1 MRIIKGLGAMTAA
14 LLACAVMTGCNSDGE
29 PEATPRADIQLTPAQ
44 KVISQSNVEF
54 AIDLLKAS
62 NSADKN
68 VLVAPFSA
76 SAVLSMLA
84 NGSGEATSSEIIA
97 ALHLDASEANEI
109 NEYYKKVTTG
119 LLNADNR
126 TKLTF
131 ANAVWVDGSMKPSSD
146 FKNACNG
153 YYKANMGT
161 ADFKG
166 NHTKA
171 LQDINAW
178 VSKATNG
185 EISAIFDPQDISS
198 QTRFC
203 VVNSGTFDGKWKY
216 TFDEKATKPGNFTNY
231 MNRTENIMMMRS
243 EGQMPVSIGENADL
257 IEVPYGNG
265 AFVMDV
271 IVPKPEININDY
283 VSNQL
288 ATDYESLLSSAKAST
303 CVLYLPRFSA
313 KLTNEMIKALRK
325 LGIKNAFTDNADF
338 RPMFDESSAFAAKDL
353 SLSTF
358 KQKINIEVNEQ
369 GTKVVVVTGSSGRDG
384 KVVDKDFIVD
394 TPFVYVIREVSTGT
408 ILFIGK
414 AQSLKD
420 MQ

>member
-1 MRIIKGLGAMTAA
+1 MAAA
-14 LLACAVMTGCNSDGE
+14 LLVCAVTTGCSSDSE
-29 PEATPRADIQLTPAQ
+29 PAETPRADIQLTPAQ

-62 NSADKN
+62 NTTDKN

-84 NGSGEATSSEIIA
+84 NGSGETTSSEIID
-97 ALHLDASEANEI
+97 ALHLNASNASDI
-109 NEYYKKVTTG
+109 NEYYKMVTTG
-119 LLNADNR
+119 LLKADNR

-131 ANAVWVDGSMKPSSD
+131 ANAVWVDGSMKPSND
-146 FKNACNG
+146 FKDACNG
-153 YYKANMGT
+153 YYKANVGSV
-161 ADFKG
+161 DFKG
-166 NHTKA
+166 NSAKA
-171 LQDINAW
+171 LQNINAW
-178 VSKATNG
+178 VSKTTNG
-185 EISAIFDPQDISS
+185 EISAIFDPTDISS

-216 TFDEKATKPGNFTNY
+216 KFYEENTKPENFTNY
-231 MNRTENIMMMRS
+231 KNRTERIMMMRS
-243 EGQMPVSIGENADL
+243 EGQMLVSIGENADL

-271 IVPKPEININDY
+271 IVPKIDINDY
-283 VSNQL
+283 VNNIL
-288 ATDYESLLSSAKAST
+288 ATDYDNLLSSAKVDT
-303 CVLYLPRFSA
+303 YVLFLPRFSA
-313 KLTNEMIKALRK
+313 KISNEMIKALKK

-353 SLSTF
+353 SLSIF
-358 KQKINIEVNEQ
+358 KQKINIEVNEH

-384 KVVDKDFIVD
+384 RVIDKDFTVD

-414 AQSLKD
+414 AQSLKE

>member
-1 MRIIKGLGAMTAA
+1 MRIIKELGAMAAA
-14 LLACAVMTGCNSDGE
+14 LLVCAVTTGCSSDGE
-29 PEATPRADIQLTPAQ
+29 PAETPRADIQLTPAQ

-62 NSADKN
+62 NSTDKN

-84 NGSGEATSSEIIA
+84 NGSGEATSSEIID
-97 ALHLDASEANEI
+97 ALHLNASEANDI
-109 NEYYKKVTTG
+109 NEYYKMVTTG
-119 LLNADNR
+119 LLKADNQ

-131 ANAVWVDGSMKPSSD
+131 ANAVWVDGSMKPSND
-146 FKNACNG
+146 FKSACNG
-153 YYKANMGT
+153 YYKANVGSV
-161 ADFKG
+161 DFKG

-185 EISAIFDPQDISS
+185 EISAIFDPQDIGS

-203 VVNSGTFDGKWKY
+203 VVNSGAFDGKWKY
-216 TFDEKATKPGNFTNY
+216 KFDKDATKPENFTNY
-231 MNRTENIMMMRS
+231 RNRTEKIMMMRS
-243 EGQMPVSIGENADL
+243 EGQMSAYIGEKADL
-257 IEVPYGNG
+257 IEVPYSNG

-271 IVPKPEININDY
+271 IVPKIDINDY
-283 VSNQL
+283 VNNLS
-288 ATDYESLLSSAKAST
+288 AADYGNMLNSAKSGT
-303 CVLYLPRFSA
+303 YVLFMPRFSA
-313 KLTNEMIKALRK
+313 KINNEMIKALRK
-325 LGIKNAFTDNADF
+325 LGIKNAFTDDADF
-338 RPMFDESSAFAAKDL
+338 KPMFDESSAHAAKDL
-353 SLSTF
+353 SLSIF

-384 KVVDKDFIVD
+384 KVFDNNFTVD

>member
-1 MRIIKGLGAMTAA
+1 MRIIKGLGAMAAA
-14 LLACAVMTGCNSDGE
+14 LLACAVTTGCSSDGE

-44 KVISQSNVEF
+44 KAISQSNVKF

-62 NSADKN
+62 NSDDKN

-84 NGSGEATSSEIIA
+84 NGSGEATSSEIID
-97 ALHLDASEANEI
+97 ALHLSASDASDI
-109 NEYYKKVTTG
+109 NEYYKTVTSG
-119 LLNADNR
+119 LLKADNR

-131 ANAVWVDGSMKPSSD
+131 ANAVWIDGSMKPSSD

-153 YYKANMGT
+153 YYKANVGT

-216 TFDEKATKPGNFTNY
+216 KFNKDDTKPDNFINY
-231 MNRTENIMMMRS
+231 KNRTENVMMMRS
-243 EGQMPVSIGENADL
+243 EGQMSASLGENADL

-265 AFVMDV
+265 AFVMDI
-271 IVPKPEININDY
+271 IVPKPEIGINDY
-283 VSNQL
+283 VNNIL
-288 ATDYESLLSSAKAST
+288 ATDYENLLSSAKIGAY
-303 CVLYLPRFSA
+303 VLYLPRFSA
-313 KLTNEMIKALRK
+313 KISNEMIKALRK
-325 LGIKNAFTDNADF
+325 LGIKNAFTSTADL
-338 RPMFDESSAFAAKDL
+338 RPMFDESSAYAAKDL
-353 SLSTF
+353 SISIF

-384 KVVDKDFIVD
+384 KVVDHCFTID

-414 AQSLKD
+414 AQSLKS

>member
-1 MRIIKGLGAMTAA
+1 MAAA
-14 LLACAVMTGCNSDGE
+14 LLVCAVTTGCSSDSE
-29 PEATPRADIQLTPAQ
+29 PAETPRADIQLTPAQ

-62 NSADKN
+62 NTTDKN

-84 NGSGEATSSEIIA
+84 NGSGEATSSEIID
-97 ALHLDASEANEI
+97 ALHLNASNASDI
-109 NEYYKKVTTG
+109 NEYYKTVTDG
-119 LLNADNR
+119 LLKADNR

-131 ANAVWVDGSMKPSSD
+131 ANAVWIDGSMKPSSN
-146 FKNACNG
+146 FKGACNS
-153 YYKANMGT
+153 YYKANVGS

-166 NHTKA
+166 NPTKA
-171 LQDINAW
+171 LQSINAW
-178 VSKATNG
+178 VSKTTNG
-185 EISAIFDPQDISS
+185 EISAIFDPTDISS

-216 TFDEKATKPGNFTNY
+216 KFYEENTKPENFTNY
-231 MNRTENIMMMRS
+231 KNRTERIMMMRS
-243 EGQMPVSIGENADL
+243 EGQMLVSVGENADL

-271 IVPKPEININDY
+271 IVPKTDINDY
-283 VSNQL
+283 VNNLL
-288 ATDYESLLSSAKAST
+288 AADYENLLSSAKADT
-303 CVLYLPRFSA
+303 YVLFLPRFSA
-313 KLTNEMIKALRK
+313 KITNEMIKALRK
-325 LGIKNAFTDNADF
+325 LGITNAFTGNADF
-338 RPMFDESSAFAAKDL
+338 RPMFDESSASAAKDL
-353 SLSTF
+353 SLSIF
-358 KQKINIEVNEQ
+358 KQKINIEVNEH

-384 KVVDKDFIVD
+384 RVIDKDFTVD

-414 AQSLKD
+414 AQSLKE